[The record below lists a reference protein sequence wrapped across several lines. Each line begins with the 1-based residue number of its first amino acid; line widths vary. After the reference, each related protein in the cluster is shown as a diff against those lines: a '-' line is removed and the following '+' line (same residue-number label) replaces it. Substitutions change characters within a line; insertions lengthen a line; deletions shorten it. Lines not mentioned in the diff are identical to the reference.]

1 MLAHLILS
9 HSFVPSICFD
19 MLPPECLIS
28 SSSSSL
34 GVIYCPCMFFLL
46 YELSLFAWFHFFSH
60 LVALIIITKS
70 SVLVYNKMAA
80 AAVVRLLSLV
90 CGGHVSLVVSFISLF
105 FGFLTSK

>member
-28 SSSSSL
+28 SSSSL
-34 GVIYCPCMFFLL
+34 GVIYCPCMFFFAKRT
-46 YELSLFAWFHFFSH
+46 LFAWFHFFSH
-60 LVALIIITKS
+60 LAALIIITKS

-80 AAVVRLLSLV
+80 AAATVRLLSLV
-90 CGGHVSLVVSFISLF
+90 CGGHVSLVVSFSSLIF
-105 FGFLTSK
+105 FGF